1 MQLTAVATHRT
12 NSAPAEFA
20 RALHDVDLVRDEVLA
35 GRFDQLP
42 TIDSAVGHVTA
53 GFALLAPDASF
64 DGVRQAAQGALR
76 ELAGAR
82 YHVDNLDRG
91 TSDVTMHQHLAVE
104 WLGVARGYLR
114 DIAATL
120 A

>member
-1 MQLTAVATHRT
+1 MQLTTTAPRAT
-12 NSAPAEFA
+12 SAPIEFA
-20 RALHDVDLVRDEVLA
+20 RAIHDVDAARDEVLA

-42 TIDSAVGHVTA
+42 TIDSAIGHVTA
-53 GFALLAPDASF
+53 GFALLGPAGSF
-64 DGVRQAAQGALR
+64 DGARQAAQGALR

-91 TSDVTMHQHLAVE
+91 TTDVSLHQHLAVE
-104 WLGVARGYLR
+104 WLGVARGYLTE
-114 DIAATL
+114 IAATV